1 MHLQFEEGFI
11 DEMEALD
18 ISKLFESYGDFFLY
32 KETHSSIYMEFFFID
47 PQMVP
52 SKQVQDLLVKLTER
66 ADLKILKVQNHRE
79 APKFK
84 AHTNYDAK

>member
-1 MHLQFEEGFI
+1 
-11 DEMEALD
+11 MEAQD

-32 KETHSSIYMEFFFID
+32 KDTLCSIYMEFFFID

-52 SKQVQDLLVKLTER
+52 SQKIEDLIGHLVKRT
-66 ADLKILKVQNHRE
+66 DLKVTQAYNHAG

-84 AHTNYDAK
+84 SHNMHDAK